1 MALLAFLFFA
11 LISVKTRV
19 GPAYCDTSGEA
30 VIAKFVD
37 AHRKRNSLSRGASPE
52 RLVKLL
58 GFARSRLAGRL
69 MFLLFCF
76 FLGCHEESSGEQ
88 FSLGN
93 VFNYL
98 PGPLPET
105 ALLIVGIAAL
115 IQDIAVLHPRCQYNY
130 CGVSHFPLEHL
141 EISE

>member
-1 MALLAFLFFA
+1 MKIPPVNDFPL
-11 LISVKTRV
+11 
-19 GPAYCDTSGEA
+19 E
-30 VIAKFVD
+30 
-37 AHRKRNSLSRGASPE
+37 
-52 RLVKLL
+52 
-58 GFARSRLAGRL
+58 
-69 MFLLFCF
+69 MF
-76 FLGCHEESSGEQ
+76 Q
-88 FSLGN
+88 
-93 VFNYL
+93 L